1 MVQNS
6 PAIDAIEG
14 VVVEGE
20 TLGICDSEIG
30 CEVFVG
36 ELTLGMLDC
45 ARRKVDPM
53 KCLLD

>member
-1 MVQNS
+1 MQNS
-6 PAIDAIEG
+6 PAIDAIAG
-14 VVVEGE
+14 VVIEGE
-20 TLGICDSEIG
+20 ALGICDSEIG
-30 CEVFVG
+30 CKVFVG